1 MKEPYIIDSKLD
13 NSQLDSNTQMY
24 KIENENTNTF
34 LY

>member
-13 NSQLDSNTQMY
+13 NSYLDSNAQMY